1 MVLYDVYTRGG
12 FSEYIEDTAST
23 TETSSRTTTTTTT
36 TSSTS
41 RRSARSL
48 SELLMP
54 AKQVGILI
62 LAKEYLLFIPKKR
75 GAG

>member
-23 TETSSRTTTTTTT
+23 TETSSRTTTTT